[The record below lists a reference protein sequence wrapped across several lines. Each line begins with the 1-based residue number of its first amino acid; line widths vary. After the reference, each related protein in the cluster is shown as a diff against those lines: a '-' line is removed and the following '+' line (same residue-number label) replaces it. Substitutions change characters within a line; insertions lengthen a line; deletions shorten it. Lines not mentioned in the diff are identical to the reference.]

1 MTKTI
6 EFNGKQVI
14 DFTPGDARAMALV
27 DLEVLKRLTNMLDK
41 VSFTDTRHS
50 LREKIMGTN
59 DLSNL
64 VSVCEDFVA
73 FHKSVNLIQE
83 FNWELTSEMVANEE
97 NYHMYPAGENGDSCI
112 DGMSLPFERIL

>member
-73 FHKSVNLIQE
+73 FHKTVNMITEYSYDASQGVPAKE
-83 FNWELTSEMVANEE
+83 SWED
-97 NYHMYPAGENGDSCI
+97 NY
-112 DGMSLPFERIL
+112 

>member
-27 DLEVLKRLTNMLDK
+27 DLEVLKRLTDLLGK
-41 VSFTDTRHS
+41 KSFTDIRHS

-97 NYHMYPAGENGDSCI
+97 NYHMYPAGNGDSGI

>member
-83 FNWELTSEMVANEE
+83 FNWELTSEVVANEE
-97 NYHMYPAGENGDSCI
+97 EIIDEGFMVTQWDS
-112 DGMSLPFERIL
+112 LTKV

>member
-27 DLEVLKRLTNMLDK
+27 DLEVLKRLTDLLGK
-41 VSFTDTRHS
+41 KSFTDTRHS

-83 FNWELTSEMVANEE
+83 FNWELTSEVVANEE
-97 NYHMYPAGENGDSCI
+97 EIIDEGFMVTQWDS
-112 DGMSLPFERIL
+112 LTKV

>member
-64 VSVCEDFVA
+64 VSVCEGFVA

-83 FNWELTSEMVANEE
+83 FEGCNWELTSEVVADEE
-97 NYHMYPAGENGDSCI
+97 EYNPYGDPCVVKI
-112 DGMSLPFERIL
+112 